1 MAAVALHRVRT
12 LFSGDPWHAGAWQV
26 HRTRSPRVA
35 VATLAEGL
43 GIRAVA
49 RVFEV
54 DPNTVLAWLMEVA
67 DHGAAFSRYF
77 LHDLQVIQRRVVGV
91 RHRVVFGTLVGV
103 KRVLAATGWQIT
115 TAFIERANLAIRQ
128 HVAAVGR
135 RVMTLC

>member
-1 MAAVALHRVRT
+1 MARRCMASASHPISSCGGGHPGGRP
-12 LFSGDPWHAGAWQV
+12 GH
-26 HRTRSPRVA
+26 PRRGP
-35 VATLAEGL
+35 GL
-43 GIRAVA
+43 
-49 RVFEV
+49 FEV

-77 LHDLQVIQRRVVGV
+77 LHDLQATQRRVVGV